1 MDGGTGEDLGWGQ
14 AQGGAGTES
23 LSHLVSEVS
32 RPFPSLLPVDPSQPL
47 LSPINEFSALPSP
60 SPPSSPAPQ
69 FGSGALTWLG
79 SSSGEGPSPQP
90 IPSAESWGD
99 EQEGVSGGGAT
110 GAERGQGPR
119 GRVGL
124 TWLLRLQAPSNS

>member
-1 MDGGTGEDLGWGQ
+1 ME
-14 AQGGAGTES
+14 GGAGAES

-47 LSPINEFSALPSP
+47 LSPINEFSALPAPPLPPPQPPSLAVAP
-60 SPPSSPAPQ
+60 SPGWAPAP
-69 FGSGALTWLG
+69 GKAPAL
-79 SSSGEGPSPQP
+79 SPGET
-90 IPSAESWGD
+90 D
-99 EQEGVSGGGAT
+99 QEGVRGGGT
-110 GAERGQGPR
+110 MGAERGQGPR